1 MATFPGASV
10 QLLAQTEQQPHIRPT
25 TVILHTH
32 VGPKGG
38 GHVHPGKSLE
48 WHFDVA
54 VGGAVHQ
61 WVSTDVRADA
71 NWQANT
77 FAISIETGDQH
88 FDGDPD
94 LRRSWSDLG
103 QFDALVGLVTW
114 CCQTHGIPAV
124 VCPDWDQPG
133 IGYHSMWGV
142 NERGKG
148 DGRFGRY
155 DVPESLGG
163 GTARL
168 NNKWTPSLGKTCPGP
183 GKIAEFPAL
192 LAAVQARV
200 GGAPAP
206 QPVPAPT
213 PAPQPAPAPTPV
225 AGGHGTTTVQPGE
238 GWVQVAERVF
248 GDHRRAAEIRDLNG
262 GPTRTLHPGDV
273 LQLP

>member
-1 MATFPGASV
+1 
-10 QLLAQTEQQPHIRPT
+10 
-25 TVILHTH
+25 
-32 VGPKGG
+32 
-38 GHVHPGKSLE
+38 
-48 WHFDVA
+48 
-54 VGGAVHQ
+54 
-61 WVSTDVRADA
+61 
-71 NWQANT
+71 
-77 FAISIETGDQH
+77 
-88 FDGDPD
+88 
-94 LRRSWSDLG
+94 
-103 QFDALVGLVTW
+103 
-114 CCQTHGIPAV
+114 
-124 VCPDWDQPG
+124 
-133 IGYHSMWGV
+133 MWGI
-142 NERGKG
+142 NERGDG

-155 DVPESLGG
+155 KVPDGLGG

-168 NNKWTPSLGKTCPGP
+168 NNPWTPTLGKTCPGP